1 MEEIP
6 RGENREAVKARDIFI
21 RDFYAQ
27 WIATHPDKKVWN
39 RELQD
44 YIHVK
49 FISINETREK
59 AARSYK
65 STVAVTRLTEIL
77 KNSKKLSEQSV
88 KRGNK
93 NQSSYEK
100 MIIMR
105 LEDIKLVVGVQKTNR
120 DKVQYCI
127 SSITK

>member
-105 LEDIKLVVGVQKTNR
+105 LESKRPIEIRCNIVYLL
-120 DKVQYCI
+120 
-127 SSITK
+127 